1 MQKKNV
7 CKFIPD
13 GQPSELR
20 TVRFI
25 FERDPGAQKK
35 PMTQSGYIMY
45 LVSHGKGRITFSDR
59 PVSVGVGDLVFGF
72 PGEICMASGEAL
84 EYYYI
89 TFEGQRGQELLHR
102 FGVTPVHRRF
112 SGFEGALPFWE
123 ESITRATSENVDI
136 VSECV
141 LMYTFSRLTGVK
153 DPNRDVASLLAS
165 YAEENFSDGGLS
177 LNSLADDWGYNAK
190 YLSDCFKKR
199 MGMGFSHYLK
209 TLRVKHA
216 VFLMEHGVE
225 SVKNVAYLCGFR
237 DPLYFSKVFRESL
250 GVSPK
255 EYLRRNREGNAEA

>member
-1 MQKKNV
+1 
-7 CKFIPD
+7 
-13 GQPSELR
+13 
-20 TVRFI
+20 
-25 FERDPGAQKK
+25 
-35 PMTQSGYIMY
+35 
-45 LVSHGKGRITFSDR
+45 
-59 PVSVGVGDLVFGF
+59 
-72 PGEICMASGEAL
+72 
-84 EYYYI
+84 
-89 TFEGQRGQELLHR
+89 
-102 FGVTPVHRRF
+102 
-112 SGFEGALPFWE
+112 
-123 ESITRATSENVDI
+123 DI

-255 EYLRRNREGNAEA
+255 EYLRRNREGNDEA